1 MAYLIRS
8 EENMTATVLPLKY
21 ENETLKLIDQRLLP
35 TEEVYITIKTIEDSY
50 RAIQDMI
57 VRGAPLIGFT
67 GIWGMALFLKH
78 NPKVTFEQ
86 FVKAADYLK
95 SARPTAVNLAF
106 EIDRCVEMGRLET
119 HMNALYPKLV
129 EHAKCEMNN
138 LYEKNLSMAKF
149 AETELLKIYGDRPL
163 NVMTICNSGLL
174 ACGVLGTALGV
185 IMHLNNQKKIKK
197 VYASETRPYLQ
208 GSRLTSFELIKEG
221 IEHYIVV
228 EGAASYLMKNKL
240 VDAIFAGADRIV
252 ENGDTAN
259 KIGTSSL
266 SIIAKHYGIPFYI
279 VAPISTFDLSL
290 KTGEEIEIELRDPV
304 EILKFRD
311 LQIAHPDAKALNP
324 SFDVTDHSCIT
335 GIICEN
341 GVIVPSCPENVRRVV
356 ENK

>member
-1 MAYLIRS
+1 MNL
-8 EENMTATVLPLKY
+8 VLEPLKH
-21 ENETLKLIDQRLLP
+21 EQDILKVLDQRLLP
-35 TEEVYITIKTIEDSY
+35 LEEVYLTLRTIEDSFK
-50 RAIQDMI
+50 AIQDMV

-86 FVKAADYLK
+86 FARAAEYLK

-106 EIDRCVEMGRLET
+106 EIDRCVEMAKSEI

-129 EHAKCEMNN
+129 AHAKNEMNN

-149 AETELLKIYGDRPL
+149 AEEELHSLYGDRPL
-163 NVMTICNSGLL
+163 NIMTICNTGVL

-185 IMHLNNQKKIKK
+185 VVHLNSKKLVKH

-208 GSRLTSFELIKEG
+208 GSRLTSFELLKEG
-221 IEHYIVV
+221 IPHEIVV
-228 EGAASYLMKNKL
+228 EGASSYLMKNKK

-259 KIGTSSL
+259 KIGTSTL
-266 SIIAKHYGIPFYI
+266 SIVAKHYGIPFYI
-279 VAPISTFDLSL
+279 VAPISSFDLNL
-290 KTGEEIEIELRDPV
+290 KTGDQIEIELRDQN
-304 EILKFRD
+304 EILKYKN
-311 LQIAHPDAKALNP
+311 LSIAHPDAKALNP

-341 GVIVPSCPENVRRVV
+341 GLIRPTSPEKVRSVV
-356 ENK
+356 EKK

>member
-1 MAYLIRS
+1 
-8 EENMTATVLPLKY
+8 MTTAVLPLKY
-21 ENETLKLIDQRLLP
+21 EKETLKLIDQRLLP
-35 TEEVYITIKTIEDSY
+35 TEEVYLTAKTIEDCFN
-50 RAIQDMI
+50 AIRDMV

-86 FVKAADYLK
+86 FVRAAEYLK

-106 EIDRCVEMGRLET
+106 EIDRCVEMGKKEM
-119 HMNALYPKLV
+119 HMSALYPKLV
-129 EHAKCEMNN
+129 EHAKSEMNN
-138 LYEKNLSMAKF
+138 LYEKNLSMAKC
-149 AETELLKIYGDRPL
+149 AEAELVKIYGERPL
-163 NVMTICNSGLL
+163 NVMTICNTGVL

-185 IMHLNNQKKIKK
+185 IIHLNNQKKIKS
-197 VYASETRPYLQ
+197 VFASETRPYLQ
-208 GSRLTSFELIKEG
+208 GSRLTSFELLKEG
-221 IEHYIVV
+221 IDHRIVV
-228 EGAASYLMKNKL
+228 EGAASYLMKNKM

-279 VAPISTFDLSL
+279 VAPTSSFDLNL
-290 KTGEEIEIELRDPV
+290 KTGEEIEIELRDQN
-304 EILKFRD
+304 EILKYKEHF
-311 LQIAHPDAKALNP
+311 IAHPDAKALNP

-341 GVIVPSCPENVRRVV
+341 GVVYPTDPKNVRAIV
-356 ENK
+356 EKK

>member
-1 MAYLIRS
+1 
-8 EENMTATVLPLKY
+8 MTTAVLPLTY
-21 ENETLKLIDQRLLP
+21 DQEILKLIDQRLLP
-35 TEEVYITIKTIEDSY
+35 TEEVYITARTIEDCFN
-50 RAIQDMI
+50 AIVDMV

-67 GIWGMALFLKH
+67 GIWGMALFIKH
-78 NPKVTFEQ
+78 NPKATYEQ
-86 FVKAADYLK
+86 FERAAQYLK

-106 EIDRCVEMGRLET
+106 EIDRTVAMARLET

-129 EHAKCEMNN
+129 QHAKTEMNN

-149 AETELLKIYGDRPL
+149 AEIELEKIYGDRPL
-163 NVMTICNSGLL
+163 NIMTICNTGVL

-185 IMHLNNQKKIKK
+185 IIHLNNQNKVKM

-208 GSRLTSFELIKEG
+208 GSRLTSFELLKEG
-221 IEHYIVV
+221 IDHQIVV
-228 EGAASYLMKNKL
+228 EGAASYLMRNKM

-279 VAPISTFDLSL
+279 VAPISSFDLSL
-290 KTGEEIEIELRDPV
+290 QNGDQIEIELRDQS
-304 EILKFRD
+304 EILK
-311 LQIAHPDAKALNP
+311 LKNYQIAHPDAKALNP
-324 SFDVTDHSCIT
+324 SFDVTDHTCIT

-341 GVIVPSCPENVRRVV
+341 GVIVPSTSENVRKVV
-356 ENK
+356 EHK

>member
-1 MAYLIRS
+1 M
-8 EENMTATVLPLKY
+8 ENVLEPLKY
-21 ENETLKLIDQRLLP
+21 ENDLLKLLDQRLLP
-35 TEEVYITIKTIEDSY
+35 GEEVYLTANTIEDCF
-50 RAIQDMI
+50 RAIADMV

-67 GIWGMALFLKH
+67 GIWGMIMFLKN
-78 NPKVTFEQ
+78 NPKAVLPQFEQ
-86 FVKAADYLK
+86 AAAYLK

-106 EIDRCVEMGRLET
+106 EIDRCVEMAKKET
-119 HMNALYPKLV
+119 HLNVLYPKLID
-129 EHAKCEMNN
+129 HALREMNN
-138 LYEKNLSMAKF
+138 SYEKNLAMAKI
-149 AETELLKIYGDRPL
+149 AEAELQKIYGDRPL
-163 NVMTICNSGLL
+163 NLMTICNTGTL

-185 IMHLNNQKKIKK
+185 IVHMNRQKKVKA

-221 IEHYIVV
+221 IDHHIVV
-228 EGAASYLMKNKL
+228 EGAASYLMKNKM

-279 VAPISTFDLSL
+279 VAPVSSFDLSL
-290 KTGEEIEIELRDPV
+290 KTGDQIEIELRDQN
-304 EILKFRD
+304 EILKYKQH
-311 LQIAHPDAKALNP
+311 LIAHPEAKALNP

-341 GVIVPSCPENVRRVV
+341 GAINPVTPQNVRALV
-356 ENK
+356 EKK

>member
-1 MAYLIRS
+1 
-8 EENMTATVLPLKY
+8 MTTSALPLTY
-21 ENETLKLIDQRLLP
+21 ENEILKLIDQRLLP
-35 TEEVYITIKTIEDSY
+35 TEEVYVTVKTIEDTY

-86 FVKAADYLK
+86 FVRAAEYLK

-129 EHAKCEMNN
+129 VHAQREMNN
-138 LYEKNLSMAKF
+138 LYEKNLSMAKY
-149 AETELLKIYGDRPL
+149 AEAELQKIYGDRPL
-163 NVMTICNSGLL
+163 NVMTICNSGVL

-185 IMHLNNQKKIKK
+185 IMHLNKQKKIKM

-221 IEHYIVV
+221 IEHNIVV

-266 SIIAKHYGIPFYI
+266 SIIAKYYNVPFYI
-279 VAPISTFDLSL
+279 VAPVSTFDLDL
-290 KTGEEIEIELRDPV
+290 KTGEQIEIELRDPS
-304 EILKFRD
+304 EILKFKGQD
-311 LQIAHPDAKALNP
+311 IAHPKAKALNP
-324 SFDVTDHSCIT
+324 SFDVTDHTCIT

-341 GVIVPSCPENVRRVV
+341 GVIIPTSSANVRKVV
-356 ENK
+356 ESS

>member
-1 MAYLIRS
+1 
-8 EENMTATVLPLKY
+8 MTTAILPLTY
-21 ENETLKLIDQRLLP
+21 ENEVLKLIDQRLLP
-35 TEEVYITIKTIEDSY
+35 TEEVYVTVKTIEDSY
-50 RAIQDMI
+50 RAIQDMV

-67 GIWGMALFLKH
+67 GIWGMALYLKH

-86 FVKAADYLK
+86 FTSAAEYLK
-95 SARPTAVNLAF
+95 SARPTAVNLAY
-106 EIDRCVEMGRLET
+106 EIDRCVGMGRSEI
-119 HMNALYPKLV
+119 HMSALYPKLV
-129 EHAKCEMNN
+129 AHAKSEMNN
-138 LYEKNLSMAKF
+138 LYEKNLSMAKY
-149 AETELLKIYGDRPL
+149 AEGELQKIYGERPL
-163 NVMTICNSGLL
+163 NIMTICNTGVL

-185 IMHLNNQKKIKK
+185 VVHMNNQKKVKM

-221 IEHYIVV
+221 IDHRVVV
-228 EGAASYLMKNKL
+228 EGAASYLMRNKM

-279 VAPISTFDLSL
+279 VAPVSSFDLNL
-290 KTGEEIEIELRDPV
+290 KTGDQIEIELRDPN
-304 EILKFRD
+304 EILKYKDFN
-311 LQIAHPDAKALNP
+311 IAHPDAKALNP

-341 GVIVPSCPENVRRVV
+341 GVISPTNSVNVRNIV
-356 ENK
+356 ERQ

>member
-1 MAYLIRS
+1 MNL
-8 EENMTATVLPLKY
+8 VLEPLKY
-21 ENETLKLIDQRLLP
+21 EQDIVKVLDQRLLP
-35 TEEVYITIKTIEDSY
+35 LEEVYLTLRTIEDSFK
-50 RAIQDMI
+50 AIQDMV

-86 FVKAADYLK
+86 IARAAEYLK

-106 EIDRCVEMGRLET
+106 EIDRCVEMAKNEI

-129 EHAKCEMNN
+129 AHAKSEMNS

-149 AETELLKIYGDRPL
+149 AEEELISLYGDRPL
-163 NVMTICNSGLL
+163 NIMTICNTGVL

-185 IMHLNNQKKIKK
+185 VVHLNSKKKVNH

-208 GSRLTSFELIKEG
+208 GSRLTSFELLKEK
-221 IEHYIVV
+221 IPHEIVV
-228 EGAASYLMKNKL
+228 EGASSYLMKNKK

-259 KIGTSSL
+259 KIGTSTL
-266 SIIAKHYGIPFYI
+266 SIVAKHYGIPFYI
-279 VAPISTFDLSL
+279 VAPISSFDLNL
-290 KTGEEIEIELRDPV
+290 KTGDQIEIELRDQN
-304 EILKFRD
+304 EILKYKN
-311 LQIAHPDAKALNP
+311 LSIAHPDALALNP
-324 SFDVTDHSCIT
+324 SFDVTDHTCIT

-341 GVIVPSCPENVRRVV
+341 GLIRPTSPEMVRAVV
-356 ENK
+356 EKNDQS

>member
-1 MAYLIRS
+1 MNSTLQPLI
-8 EENMTATVLPLKY
+8 Y
-21 ENETLKLIDQRLLP
+21 EQEILKLIDQRLLP
-35 TEEVYITIKTIEDSY
+35 NEEVYMTARTIEDCYS
-50 RAIQDMI
+50 AILDMV

-78 NPKVTFEQ
+78 NPKATFEQ
-86 FVKAADYLK
+86 FKSAADYLK

-106 EIDRCVEMGRLET
+106 EIDRCVAMGKLET

-129 EHAKCEMNN
+129 SHAKSEMNN

-149 AETELLKIYGDRPL
+149 AEVELTKLYGDRPL
-163 NVMTICNSGLL
+163 NVMTICNTGVL

-185 IMHLNNQKKIKK
+185 INHLNNQNKIKM

-208 GSRLTSFELIKEG
+208 GSRLTSFELLKEK
-221 IEHYIVV
+221 IDHRIVV

-279 VAPISTFDLSL
+279 VAPISSFDLSL
-290 KTGEEIEIELRDPV
+290 KTGDQIEIELRDQS
-304 EILKFRD
+304 EILKFKD
-311 LQIAHPDAKALNP
+311 YYIAHKDAKALNP

-341 GVIVPSCPENVRRVV
+341 GVIVPTSPNNVRTVV
-356 ENK
+356 EKK